1 MEVTKDTLLSD
12 LFHSEDLTHWLG
24 KGEAASDHKYTKR
37 EWKNGR
43 WQYWYDTNT
52 APANNTAKKPLNDL
66 GSTIKNKQQSLKSNL
81 NAKKEAI
88 KNDLKTSATNSFN
101 KATDNAIS
109 KANEASKHVNGL
121 VDKGKDIINTL
132 YDDPNNKYDIHS
144 ENYDKKMAQVK
155 ETKEWQD
162 IVARSDPEYVKKNA
176 DGTVTYLI
184 DDYVVDKK
192 HPLLDMLGDVT
203 AGRDVDINEITKEST
218 IAGLKEHAFGYLRTG
233 AMAAGIISTVLTEK
247 FKLSQGTYDDD
258 IERLTKTVA
267 DGADYTKTLLEDTK
281 TIANEGVKVA
291 NQVKTAAD
299 SGANLI
305 NNDYQV
311 SPESIEKM
319 AKAVREGQ
327 MAAEAARSV
336 NEGNVVQAAKI
347 VMESEVLQSVMGEN
361 EYYKLMAN
369 TLENLSPEEAAAL
382 NLLMKQLRS
391 K

>member
-12 LFHSEDLTHWLG
+12 LCHSEELTHWLG

-43 WQYWYDTNT
+43 WQYWYDNSTSTNT
-52 APANNTAKKPLNDL
+52 AIKKPLSNI
-66 GSTIKNKQQSLKSNL
+66 GSTVKTKQQNLKSNL
-81 NAKKEAI
+81 NAKKETI
-88 KNDLKTSATNSFN
+88 KNDIKTNATNSFN
-101 KATDNAIS
+101 KATDNAIA

-121 VDKGKDIINTL
+121 VDKGKEIINKL

-176 DGTVTYLI
+176 DGTVSYLI

-192 HPLLDMLGDVT
+192 HPLLDMVGDVA

-267 DGADYTKTLLEDTK
+267 DGADYTKSLLEDAK
-281 TIANEGVKVA
+281 TITDEGVKVA
-291 NQVKTAAD
+291 SQVKTAAD
-299 SGANLI
+299 SGAKLI
-305 NNDYQV
+305 ENDYQV

-347 VMESEVLQSVMGEN
+347 VMESDMLQSVMGDN